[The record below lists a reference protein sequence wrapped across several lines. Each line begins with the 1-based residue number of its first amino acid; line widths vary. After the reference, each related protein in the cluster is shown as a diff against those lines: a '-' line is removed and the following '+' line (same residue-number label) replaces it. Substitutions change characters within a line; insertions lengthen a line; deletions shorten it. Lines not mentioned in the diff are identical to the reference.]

1 MALSIIRLAR
11 KIGGKAEKE
20 DELELVVK
28 RMNVDDWF
36 ERGRR
41 EERRVRELRI
51 LLGDG
56 WGGGG

>member
-11 KIGGKAEKE
+11 KIVWKKAE
-20 DELELVVK
+20 
-28 RMNVDDWF
+28 
-36 ERGRR
+36 R

-56 WGGGG
+56 WGGNYEREGRWRGRRLWMRRMLDT